1 MILLDLILV
10 NTYGRK
16 EPLRCKREGN
26 LPIRKITARNACMDT
41 LRLNNPD
48 PNIKDR
54 NGDSP
59 VIKAIKEERERAPD
73 GDSSER

>member
-1 MILLDLILV
+1 
-10 NTYGRK
+10 
-16 EPLRCKREGN
+16 
-26 LPIRKITARNACMDT
+26 MDT
-41 LRLNNPD
+41 FRLNNPDILKIHLMCPRVD

-73 GDSSER
+73 GGSTER